1 MLIHNAEFLYA
12 YYQKTSQQLRKEDVD
27 WSQSRIIFITPEFTK
42 YQQQAIGFK
51 DLGIQLWEVHKY
63 GDGTLTFNEV
73 KPSTI
78 TKESI
83 ATITRNSVMVKRVSE
98 EIRVYT
104 EDDIIKICDDKRFIF
119 RTEICNIGV

>member
-1 MLIHNAEFLYA
+1 MVSIQDNLHY
-12 YYQKTSQQLRKEDVD
+12 
-27 WSQSRIIFITPEFTK
+27 SRIYK

-119 RTEICNIGV
+119 RTEICNIGA